1 MAKKLS
7 CIVSGRTLTIAN
19 SYYLKKVEKA
29 GDEEK
34 LHSTY
39 ICKEAKKLLRLGNN
53 IDSVR
58 EKLCDKDI
66 ISELPQLDENLIT
79 EIVFGNNKKKFIST
93 TDFNTLSSVT
103 HNQTDP
109 EVLSFIAKLSK

>member
-7 CIVSGRTLTIAN
+7 CIVSGRTITIAN
-19 SYYLKKVEKA
+19 SYYNKKVEKA
-29 GDEEK
+29 GSEEK
-34 LHSTY
+34 LNSTY

-53 IDSVR
+53 IENVR
-58 EKLCDKDI
+58 EKLCDQEI
-66 ISELPQLDENLIT
+66 LSSLPDLDEDLVT
-79 EIVFGNNKKKFIST
+79 EIVFGNNKKKFISS

-109 EVLSFIAKLSK
+109 DVLSFIAKLSR